1 MLKLSSANS
10 DRLMLCQETYC
21 KTVGR
26 SEAIVMVQAIPQ
38 FTTFDEFIA
47 GYPEDGRYEL
57 IHGRVCEV
65 KPTGPHEQVGAY
77 LHRRLLVEVDRLQF
91 PYFLPKSCTV
101 KPFGEQSGYLPDV
114 VIVDQTK
121 LRDEPRWQRESTLIR
136 GASMPLMVEVAST
149 NWRDDY
155 QRKAADYEEM
165 GIPEFWIVDYL
176 GLGGRRYIGTPKKPM
191 FSVYQLMDG
200 EYQVSLFGQGERIV
214 SPTFPE
220 LSLTLDQV
228 LSAANLV

>member
-1 MLKLSSANS
+1 
-10 DRLMLCQETYC
+10 
-21 KTVGR
+21 
-26 SEAIVMVQAIPQ
+26 MVQAISQ
-38 FTTFDEFIA
+38 LTNFDQFIA
-47 GYPEDGRYEL
+47 WYPEDGRYEL
-57 IHGRVCEV
+57 INGRVCEV

-77 LHRRLLVEVDRLQF
+77 LNRRLLVEIERLQL

-101 KPFGEQSGYLPDV
+101 KPFSEQSGYLPDV

-121 LRDEPRWQRESTLIR
+121 LVNEPRWQRESTLIR
-136 GASMPLMVEVAST
+136 GISMPLVVEVVST

-176 GLGGRRYIGTPKKPM
+176 GLGGRRYIGTPKQPI
-191 FSVYQLMDG
+191 FSVYQLVDE
-200 EYQVSLFGQGERIV
+200 EYQVSLFRQDEPIL

-220 LSLTLDQV
+220 LNLTLAQI
-228 LSAANLV
+228 LNAAS